1 MKNGRPTVQSSL
13 QTIEI
18 RRTPPSQVKPIG
30 QVVGRIRRYDW
41 NTTPSKLRVLWIVL
55 VLGVLLAGG
64 VGCYAAIIRVNT
76 TRDIAEHLE
85 PLNAN
90 VTTLYRSLADADAT
104 VAAGYL
110 SGGVEPNA
118 LLTRY
123 QRDLHTA
130 TASLAQAGTQ
140 TEGEALIEKP
150 IADITTQLPNYTG
163 LVERARANDRQGF
176 PVGVAYLRRA
186 SELMRSSILPEVAE
200 LQQWQAVRLND
211 AYRRAESVPIVALA
225 SCGVSL
231 AGLIWAQVFLFR
243 RTHRVFNIGLVLA
256 SAAVII
262 GLGWWTGA
270 GVASAHSLV
279 GALGHSRSVSD
290 ALAPAQVAALQA
302 RSFESLELV
311 ERTGAAIEPEFE
323 AQMQLLAPDKGAGG
337 ALGAASQFATDQ
349 KGKTLVQAAVADTLG
364 YARAHQ
370 EVRRLDDN
378 GEYTKAVDAALHT
391 HPASAAAVFDR
402 LTRALDNAVD
412 YERGALTRDVGH
424 AGDALTDLP
433 FGIGGLTLLAAAGV
447 SVGVWQRLE
456 EYR

>member
-1 MKNGRPTVQSSL
+1 MQSSL

-18 RRTPPSQVKPIG
+18 RRMPLGQVKPTG
-30 QVVGRIRRYDW
+30 QIVGRIRHYDW
-41 NTTPSKLRVLWIVL
+41 NNTPGKLRIAQIIL

-64 VGCYAAIIRVNT
+64 VGVYAAIARVNT

-110 SGGVEPNA
+110 SGGVEPNE

-123 QRDLHTA
+123 QRDLGDA

-140 TEGEALIEKP
+140 TEGEVVTAKW
-150 IADITTQLPNYTG
+150 IADITTQLPTYTG
-163 LVERARANDRQGF
+163 LVERARANNRQGF

-186 SELMRSSILPEVAE
+186 SELMQSSILPEAAE
-200 LQQWQAVRLND
+200 LQQRQAARLND
-211 AYRRAESVPIVALA
+211 AYRRAESIPVVALA

-231 AGLIWAQVFLFR
+231 AGLIWAQAFLFQ
-243 RTHRVFNIGLVLA
+243 RTHRVCNIGLVLA

-262 GLGWWTGA
+262 GLVWWTVA
-270 GVASAHSLV
+270 GLASANSLA

-290 ALAPAQVAALQA
+290 ALAPAQIAALQA
-302 RSFESLELV
+302 RAFESLELV
-311 ERTGAAIEPEFE
+311 DRNGAAIEPDFD
-323 AQMQLLAPDKGAGG
+323 ARMQLLARDNGAGG
-337 ALGAASQFATDQ
+337 ALGAASQFTTDQ
-349 KGKTLVQAAVADTLG
+349 KGKALVQAAVEDALG

-370 EVRRLDDN
+370 EVRRLDDE
-378 GEYTKAVDAALHT
+378 GEYTKAVDAALNT
-391 HPASAAAVFDR
+391 HQASAAAAFDR
-402 LTRALDNAVD
+402 LTAALTTAID
-412 YERGALTRDVGH
+412 YERGVFIKDLDHARGWLTG
-424 AGDALTDLP
+424 LP
-433 FGIGGLTLLAAAGV
+433 IGTAGLTLGAA
-447 SVGVWQRLE
+447 VGVILGVRQRLE